1 MVLSISKTKCAPSEQ
16 PLSQSRAARIST
28 RNIPRTMHS
37 QGAKLGVL
45 VALNKATAAMERA
58 AREAESVEAGGT
70 LRPRV
75 QIRRVEE
82 LLKGRKPTLRPVY
95 DNISA
100 AAAAPAGGR
109 RDCQRHRK
117 YGTRRPS
124 DIPSPAADRKPRT
137 ISREPTP
144 VNKPCATL
152 QSSIYWLN
160 CPHGRE

>member
-1 MVLSISKTKCAPSEQ
+1 
-16 PLSQSRAARIST
+16 
-28 RNIPRTMHS
+28 MHS

-82 LLKGRKPTLRPVY
+82 LLKGRKPPLRPVY

-109 RDCQRHRK
+109 RDCKRHRK
-117 YGTRRPS
+117 
-124 DIPSPAADRKPRT
+124 
-137 ISREPTP
+137 
-144 VNKPCATL
+144 
-152 QSSIYWLN
+152 
-160 CPHGRE
+160 